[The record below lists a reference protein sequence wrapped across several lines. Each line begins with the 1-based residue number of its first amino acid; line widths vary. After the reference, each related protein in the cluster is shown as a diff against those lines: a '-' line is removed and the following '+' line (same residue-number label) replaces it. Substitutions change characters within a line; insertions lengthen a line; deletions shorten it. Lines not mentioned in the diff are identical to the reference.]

1 MWHRSFVPPNL
12 LVIEIVAEGAD
23 NRRGQLR
30 TLFDIVGRAVV
41 RRSERKI
48 AVVNVA
54 IADIRI

>member
-1 MWHRSFVPPNL
+1 VPPNL